1 MSGLSSEVLI
11 ARLKNAADEAIP
23 SANAI
28 AILSILKLGHL
39 TGNKHYLDVGA
50 RSVNAFKCRI
60 DKNPAAHTGILAAAD
75 FMESSIT
82 EVIFTGA
89 LESST
94 FEDMRDALH
103 QDYRPNKVVAW
114 NNNSQTSELIPL
126 LSGKFTIDGLPV
138 AYVCEEETCHS
149 PVSSG
154 KALANLLKPPPEIRL
169 NIFNYDKQIKDAEKE
184 EQGKFLGVMDQI
196 FKQSGLKK

>member
-39 TGNKHYLDVGA
+39 TGNKHYLDIGA
-50 RSVNAFKCRI
+50 RSVNAFKSRI

-75 FMESSIT
+75 FMASSIT
-82 EVIFTGA
+82 EVVFTGA
-89 LESST
+89 LENSAL
-94 FEDMRDALH
+94 EDMRDALY
-103 QDYRPNKVVAW
+103 QDYRPNKAVVW
-114 NNNSQTSELIPL
+114 NNNGQASELIPL
-126 LSGKFTIDGLPV
+126 SRGKSSIEGTSA
-138 AYVCEEETCHS
+138 AYICEQETCHS
-149 PVSSG
+149 PVKSG
-154 KALANLLKPPPEIRL
+154 KALSNLLKPPPEIRL
-169 NIFNYDKQIKDAEKE
+169 NIFNYDKQIKDTEKE

-196 FKQSGLKK
+196 FKQSGLK

>member
-1 MSGLSSEVLI
+1 MSGISSEVLI

-39 TGNKHYLDVGA
+39 SGNKRYLDIGI
-50 RSVNAFKCRI
+50 RSIKAFKRRI

-75 FMESSIT
+75 FMESSLT
-82 EVIFTGA
+82 EVVFTGA
-89 LESST
+89 LESSA

-103 QDYRPNKVVAW
+103 QDYRPNKIVAW
-114 NNNSQTSELIPL
+114 NSNSQASELIPL
-126 LSGKFTIDGLPV
+126 SSGKSTIGGTP
-138 AYVCEEETCHS
+138 ATYVCEEETCHP

-154 KALANLLKPPPEIRL
+154 KALAKILKPPPEIRL
-169 NIFNYDKQIKDAEKE
+169 NIFDYNKQIKDAEKE
-184 EQGKFLGVMDQI
+184 EQGKFLGIMDQI
-196 FKQSGLKK
+196 FKQSGLK